1 MRVISEVSQDTTPQ
15 LGGDLD
21 LNSSDITGTGN
32 INITGTLQTSSN
44 AIIGGDLTVSGSTTT
59 VNTEEI
65 NLADNNIT
73 LNSNHTGT
81 PTQNAGLTVER
92 GTSADKVF
100 QWNES
105 SDYWEVDDAFN
116 VAGNITVTGTVDG
129 RDVATDGTKLDGI
142 ETNATSDQ
150 TASEIRTLVESATDS
165 NVFTDADHT
174 KLNNIEAS
182 ADVTDATNVTAAGAL
197 MDSEVT
203 NLAQVKAFDSSDYAT
218 AAQGTTADAA
228 LPKTG
233 GAMTGAITTNSTFD
247 GRDVATDGT
256 KLDGIEASADVT
268 DTTNVTAAGAL
279 MDSEV
284 TNLSQVKAFDSSDYA
299 TAAQGTTAD
308 AALPKAGGTMT
319 GDITFNS
326 GQTFDGRD
334 VSVDGTRLDDNIIY
348 NATNTNNVAGVW
360 EATISDVTS
369 YTDGLMIA
377 FYPNKING
385 VSGGTTFEIN
395 SLGAKTVTRPD
406 GNTTA
411 ITTHYNGTN
420 LIFLRYVSA
429 DDYFIVH
436 ANYNTTDDYRIRYEH
451 HVTANNSAGSGTAWF
466 GYELLMEG
474 IDGKFYPV
482 TEGGSTGNT
491 NAVSTAELRV
501 GGVMLIY
508 SDSTNRTA
516 NTNTGSYRLYEA
528 VRLTTMEHWNNRDSG
543 WATAYRPWYIVATIN
558 ANGNFVLDNT
568 SFTSFLTQDL
578 PTSDDGKY
586 YIHGGLMLDTYD
598 DYRLQVNHPVYVY
611 KNGAVREWG
620 GYADNANLLDNLEAT
635 SFVRSDADD
644 TATGQLTLTSSS
656 TYPLIINGSDNGK
669 IVLKG
674 STSPYIRFQESTADK
689 AYIQWNGNTDSLH
702 IANQQDS
709 SLLRIKDAIEFST
722 DGTNFNSV
730 WHGGN
735 DGTGSGLDAD
745 LLDGNEATVFAKIK
759 HTEFDL
765 TPGTTTVDI
774 NTSLDNSVY
783 KYVFVIADVNTSS
796 GPYLPTLSVKRLST
810 AASWVGTYAYT
821 NGSDGSIPTNTDLW
835 SGLTYYSVPTDG
847 IIIEIYRTT
856 DRWIVDVSQGHG
868 TAGFHFVRGY
878 ASNITRDYIS
888 SITLGT
894 GNSYTWTKVQGHLLE
909 YS

>member
-1 MRVISEVSQDTTPQ
+1 STSAATATTQAGIATTKASEASSSATDAQTAQTAAELAQTNAETAETAAETAQTAAETAQTAAETAETNAETAETNAETAETNASASATSASNSATAASTSETNAATSETNAATSETNAATSETNAANSASTASTNATLAFNARVAAELKLDQFDDRYLGSKTSDPTLDNDGDALLTGALYWNSTSNLLKIYTGSAWVRVISEVSQDTTPQ

-586 YIHGGLMLDTYD
+586 YIHGGLMLDT
-598 DYRLQVNHPVYVY
+598 
-611 KNGAVREWG
+611 
-620 GYADNANLLDNLEAT
+620 
-635 SFVRSDADD
+635 
-644 TATGQLTLTSSS
+644 
-656 TYPLIINGSDNGK
+656 
-669 IVLKG
+669 
-674 STSPYIRFQESTADK
+674 
-689 AYIQWNGNTDSLH
+689 
-702 IANQQDS
+702 
-709 SLLRIKDAIEFST
+709 
-722 DGTNFNSV
+722 
-730 WHGGN
+730 
-735 DGTGSGLDAD
+735 
-745 LLDGNEATVFAKIK
+745 
-759 HTEFDL
+759 
-765 TPGTTTVDI
+765 
-774 NTSLDNSVY
+774 
-783 KYVFVIADVNTSS
+783 
-796 GPYLPTLSVKRLST
+796 
-810 AASWVGTYAYT
+810 
-821 NGSDGSIPTNTDLW
+821 
-835 SGLTYYSVPTDG
+835 
-847 IIIEIYRTT
+847 
-856 DRWIVDVSQGHG
+856 
-868 TAGFHFVRGY
+868 
-878 ASNITRDYIS
+878 
-888 SITLGT
+888 
-894 GNSYTWTKVQGHLLE
+894 
-909 YS
+909 